1 VLTYRSSRN
10 HTRSSLQKK
19 ERTEN
24 DIVRKYNMRHF
35 PVSVLLSLVCLSCF
49 AQQKACEAYWVVE
62 TNKKI
67 NYSIIRLY
75 DANHNTIEERRFD
88 GVIVDIRSK
97 RIVRRLNR
105 LVDLYYKQTDRVP
118 EKLSQL
124 RGRSS
129 RPALPRRRQSGQV
142 SICLKE

>member
-1 VLTYRSSRN
+1 
-10 HTRSSLQKK
+10 
-19 ERTEN
+19 
-24 DIVRKYNMRHF
+24 MRHL

-67 NYSIIRLY
+67 QYSIIRLY
-75 DANHNTIEERRFD
+75 DANHNVIEERRFD

-97 RIVRRLNR
+97 RTVKKLNR

-124 RGRSS
+124 KGKSS
-129 RPALPRRRQSGQV
+129 RPALARRRPGGLI